1 MAKKTDPALLWQ
13 KLRLSWRKALSR
25 LIPLGGFSSH
35 NSLTIFHE
43 GDEAFLAIHKTIEE
57 SLHSIFL
64 ETYIFAPDKVGLWL
78 RDALIDAAKR
88 GVQVNILYDHF
99 GSARLSHSFLAPMYK
114 AGIKILPFNPIWL
127 WQRKGPLLFR
137 NHRKIIVIDEKIAF
151 CGSMNISCDYA
162 GPLYGN
168 DRYRDTMARIQGPAV
183 KDLLAIT
190 KESILESE
198 FNPRAFKS
206 AQMSNHKPISI
217 FRSFFMRLKALKHEP
232 LCTRQTGVN
241 HDTLVQVLR
250 SNTRRNLTHI
260 QNSMEECIDRA
271 VNYCYF
277 TTPYFLP
284 YGSLKKAIIHAAQRG
299 VDVRILTAGISDAPL
314 MRLAAHHLYNNFL
327 THGVRIF
334 EMHQKTLHA
343 KIATI
348 DGIFS
353 SLGSYNLDHWSAR
366 RNLEVNMTILDPVIA
381 EDLRQQFDKDIA
393 LSLEVKRDIF
403 ASRSFLKKLLCW
415 LSYWLMTL

>member
-1 MAKKTDPALLWQ
+1 MVNKNDPAILWQ
-13 KLRLSWRKALSR
+13 KLKLSWRKALSA

-35 NSLTIFHE
+35 NRLKIFHD
-43 GDEAFLAIHKTIEE
+43 GDEAFLAIHQAFLEAQD
-57 SLHSIFL
+57 SIFL
-64 ETYIFAPDKVGLWL
+64 ETYIFTPDRVGTWL

-88 GVQVNILYDHF
+88 GVSISVLYDHF
-99 GSARLSHSFLAPMYK
+99 GSARLSNSFLAPMQK
-114 AGIKILPFNPIWL
+114 AGIKVLAFNPVWF
-127 WQRKGPLLFR
+127 WRKRGPLLFR
-137 NHRKIIVIDEKIAF
+137 NHRKIIVVDEKIAF

-168 DRYRDTMARIQGPAV
+168 DRYRDTLLRIEGPAV
-183 KDLLAIT
+183 KDFLAIT

-198 FNPRAFKS
+198 FNPQAFKS
-206 AQMSNHKPISI
+206 AQLSIKKPISI
-217 FRSFFMRLKALKHEP
+217 FRLFFARLEALKKEP
-232 LCTRQTGVN
+232 LFAQN
-241 HDTLVQVLR
+241 NDDTLVQVLR

-260 QNSMEECIDRA
+260 QNSMEECINRA

-284 YGSLKKAIIHAAQRG
+284 YGKLKKAIIHAAKRG
-299 VDVRILTAGISDAPL
+299 VDVRILTAGVSDAPL
-314 MRLAAHHLYNNFL
+314 MRLASHHLYNKFL
-327 THGVRIF
+327 KHGVRIF

-366 RNLEVNMTILDPVIA
+366 RNLEVNITIIDSAIA
-381 EDLRQQFDKDIA
+381 EDLRKQFERDLE
-393 LSLEVKRDIF
+393 LSYEVKLTIF
-403 ASRSFLKKLLCW
+403 SNRSFIKKILCW
-415 LSYWLMTL
+415 LSYHLMTL